1 MGFLLDPIQT
11 SFVAGELNPKLDFR
25 KDLDR
30 YYAGAERL
38 RNVILLPEGGIRRRD
53 GSEWLE
59 EIPRTISDIASSGTV
74 TTPEGG
80 TAANAVDDD
89 SATLVTATTLISS
102 ADPYVLVH
110 IDLGSPKAIKF
121 AAVRN
126 LRQTGAAQSQLLN
139 WRIQWSTDNIS
150 FNDFIAA
157 IDEVTNATAGISI
170 RRGVNVGAQTAR
182 YWRVAAT
189 TTAGLLGNGELS
201 GFELWQESA
210 TLSKFRTIRFEFSTI
225 QRYIHVA
232 TDRNLRVFKN
242 GVYQADIN
250 IPFTSAELAIINW
263 TQSLDTLLLFHATVQ
278 SWRVKRGGAD
288 DEWIDD
294 PIPFTNIPTFDFGS
308 GLEASFSA
316 TRGWPQC
323 GTFHQGRLW
332 LGGSDQRPQTAIAS
346 KSGDFFNLDKGT
358 AQDDEAIE
366 FTADSDDVA
375 AIFDFISADYLFMIT
390 QSAPWFILPN
400 SATITP
406 STVNPKRIPGKEAA
420 EGPGIKAHQVKQSV
434 LFVQSGG
441 KAISDISQGEF
452 RDQFK
457 LDLAS
462 LLSSHL
468 IRTPVDVT
476 VLRSTG
482 KDEGE
487 LYFVVNAD
495 GSLPVYQSLRN
506 QNVQAWMSWH
516 TAGVIGA
523 VSADLTEIVFGV
535 TRTING
541 VARNYLE
548 RFNPLHLLDS
558 SVRLVATRESFTAT
572 AGQAVYVY
580 TFTSPPLSSDLDVKL
595 KGVSLDE
602 GAGNDYT
609 VNLGGKTVTLTA
621 ATAATVAAGD
631 TLRIAIKIATVT
643 GLDHLEGETLRV
655 RIDDTVSTDVTVVAG
670 AVTLAEAADDVVEVG
685 LDFPDVKEQIVTE
698 LKANN
703 GLTDEDARFNVYKN
717 ETGQPQGDGVWARSM
732 PADFEAA
739 TERQLR
745 GRKKRVY
752 RAIVSVLN
760 TEGFYFAA
768 NDGAA
773 SAFDFRE
780 FGESLLDR
788 PPPRRSGDF
797 RVEGLEGYSLDGAV
811 DFTQR
816 DPIRMTILG
825 LIRNIKV
832 S

>member
-11 SFVAGELNPKLDFR
+11 SFVAGELNPRLGFR

-38 RNVILLPEGGIRRRD
+38 RNVIILPEGGVRRRD
-53 GSEWLE
+53 GIEWLSE
-59 EIPRTISDIASSGTV
+59 MPRTISDIASTGTV
-74 TTPEGG
+74 TAPEGG

-89 SATLVTATTLISS
+89 STTVVLATTLISS
-102 ADPYVLVH
+102 TDPYVLVH
-110 IDLGSPKAIKF
+110 IDLGTPQAIKF
-121 AAVRN
+121 AAARN
-126 LRQTGAAQSQLLN
+126 LRHTGAAQLQLLN
-139 WRIQWSTDNIS
+139 WRIQWSTDNIA
-150 FNDFIAA
+150 FNDFVAA
-157 IDEVTNATAGISI
+157 FDEIVNVAGGRSL
-170 RRGVNVGAQTAR
+170 RRGLENTTHTAR
-182 YWRVAAT
+182 YWRLVAT
-189 TTAGLLGNGELS
+189 GTAGLLGNGEVS

-210 TLSKFRTIRFEFSTI
+210 TLSKFRTIRFEFSTV
-225 QRYIHVA
+225 QRYVLLA

-250 IPFTSAELAIINW
+250 IPFTFAQLAAINW

-278 SWRVKRGGAD
+278 SWRVQRAGAD

-294 PIPFTNIPTFDFGS
+294 PIPFANIPTFDFGS
-308 GLEASFSA
+308 GLEATFSA

-323 GTFHQGRLW
+323 GTFHQSRLW
-332 LGGSDQRPQTAIAS
+332 IGGSSQRPQTIFAS
-346 KSGDFFNLDKGT
+346 KSGVPFDLNKGT

-366 FTADSDDVA
+366 FTADSEDVS
-375 AIFDFISADYLFMIT
+375 AILDLVSAEYLFMIT
-390 QSAPWFILPN
+390 QSSPWFILPK
-400 SATITP
+400 TEKVTP
-406 STVNPKRIPGKEAA
+406 TTVNPQRIPGKEAA
-420 EGPGIKAHQVKQSV
+420 AGPGLKGHQVKQSV
-434 LFVQSGG
+434 LFVQDGG
-441 KAISDISQGEF
+441 RAIVSINQGDF
-452 RDQFK
+452 RDQFQ
-457 LDLAS
+457 LELAS

-468 IRTPVDVT
+468 IRTPVDAT
-476 VLRSTG
+476 VLRSTS

-487 LYFVVNAD
+487 LYFVVNTD
-495 GSLPVYQSLRN
+495 GSLPIFQSLRN

-516 TAGVIGA
+516 TDGIVRA
-523 VSADLTEIVFGV
+523 VADDLGEIVLGV
-535 TRTING
+535 ERTINS
-541 VARNYLE
+541 VKHNYVE
-548 RFNPLHLLDS
+548 RFNPLHFLDS

-595 KGVSLDE
+595 KGVTLDE

-631 TLRIAIKIATVT
+631 TLRIAIKIGTVT

-670 AVTLAEAADDVVEVG
+670 AVTLAEAANDVVEVG
-685 LDFPDVKEQIVTE
+685 LDFPDVKEQVVIE

-703 GLTDEDARFNVYKN
+703 GLTDEDARLNVYKN
-717 ETGQPQGDGVWARSM
+717 DTGQPQGDGVWVRPM

-768 NDGAA
+768 NDEAA